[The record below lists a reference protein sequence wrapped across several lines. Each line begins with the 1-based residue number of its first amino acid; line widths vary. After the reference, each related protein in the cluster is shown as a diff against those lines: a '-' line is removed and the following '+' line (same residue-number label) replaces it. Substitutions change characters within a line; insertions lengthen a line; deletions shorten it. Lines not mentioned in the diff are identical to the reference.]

1 MKNVLIIASLF
12 ISAVAFAQSN
22 KEDVDY
28 IQSMYGM
35 QKKDLVANFIK
46 LPESQ
51 KAAFWAVY
59 DEYET
64 ERKELGKQ
72 RIALLEKYANNYAT
86 LDDATT
92 DEIITEMND
101 LGLRTDKLIS
111 TYYGKLKKASGPKP
125 AGQFVQ
131 IEVYLLSVI
140 RAAILEHIPFIG
152 ELDK

>member
-1 MKNVLIIASLF
+1 MKNVLIIAALF
-12 ISAVAFAQSN
+12 ISTVGFAQSN
-22 KEDVDY
+22 KEDVDF

-51 KAAFWAVY
+51 KAAFWTVY

-64 ERKELGKQ
+64 KRKELGKE
-72 RIALLEKYANNYAT
+72 RIKLLEKYANNYAT

-92 DEIITEMND
+92 NEIITEMND

-111 TYYGKLKKASGPKP
+111 TYYKKLKKVSGPKH
-125 AGQFVQ
+125 A
-131 IEVYLLSVI
+131 
-140 RAAILEHIPFIG
+140 
-152 ELDK
+152 